1 MNTLDT
7 LLVLDDGSAASAG
20 ARDFAERFAAQTGA
34 ACEMYSAATD
44 MHAAG
49 TQALVVPSGAPD
61 ARALVERS
69 AAPVI
74 LAPAVLSAP
83 RPLWRAIVPLTGLPG
98 GDAAL
103 VLAVRLAGAL
113 RMQVIAVHVADP
125 NADAGTGLEGAA
137 HYADAAHHE
146 YPHQLKEFVQRALPQ
161 CSAAER
167 AALTDLVLCR
177 GDVIAEVLTLVRER
191 DADLL
196 MVTWQGRIARKGSR
210 LLERLSEALRCPL
223 VIVKPV
229 SHGPFHLKIGADLE

>member
-1 MNTLDT
+1 MNTIDT
-7 LLVLDDGSAASAG
+7 LLVLDDGSAAG
-20 ARDFAERFAAQTGA
+20 ADAREYADRFAAQTGV
-34 ACEMYSAATD
+34 ACESRADATD
-44 MHAAG
+44 MQTTGAH
-49 TQALVVPSGAPD
+49 ALVVSSSASA

-74 LAPAVLSAP
+74 LTPAKLP
-83 RPLWRAIVPLTGLPG
+83 RERPLWRSIVPLTGQSG

-103 VLAVRLAGAL
+103 EFAVRLAGPL
-113 RMQVIAVHVADP
+113 QMQVVAVHVADP
-125 NADAGTGLEGAA
+125 NAESGSGLEGAA

-161 CSAAER
+161 CSTAER
-167 AALTDLVLCR
+167 AALTDLVLTR
-177 GDVIAEVLTLVRER
+177 GDIIAELLRLVRER

-196 MVTWQGRIARKGSR
+196 IVTWQGRLARKGSR

-229 SHGPFHLKIGADLE
+229 SHGPFHLKVGDELE